1 MKEKKRKRE
10 REKERKRREKDK
22 EWERE
27 KKLIQGKNNGKKRIM
42 YTFHK
47 ERRKSKIIGC
57 IVQKI
62 HLIIDQFIGH

>member
-1 MKEKKRKRE
+1 MGEREREQERKRE
-10 REKERKRREKDK
+10 KEERKTKS
-22 EWERE
+22 ERE
-27 KKLIQGKNNGKKRIM
+27 RKKNLIQGKNNGKKRIM

-62 HLIIDQFIGH
+62 HLIIDQFISH